1 MDDKVPLD
9 APSPL
14 SNTAVLDPVDDLF
27 SPADLSQMAGRGIA
41 PGEALRQI
49 ELFRNPPP
57 YTRVL
62 RPCRIGDGIRTLA
75 KEAEPWLLARFEGAV
90 RRGRVAKF
98 VPASGAA
105 TRMFKELLADLNDGA
120 KGDPPAE
127 VRKFLENLRSFA
139 FFEDLSKAMTR
150 NGLDLEDALANEDRK
165 AILEH
170 LLTERGLG
178 YAELPKGLLEF
189 HRYPEGPEGSRTAL
203 EEHLVEAADYTRD
216 EEGSCRLHFT
226 VSPQH
231 QDHFDRLLA
240 EVRGHY
246 EERFGCRFEVS
257 FSHQQRSTDTIAV
270 DPENRPFRQ
279 EDGTLLFRPGGHGA
293 LIDNLAS
300 LAGMGWDLVLL
311 KNIDNVVP
319 DSRKPVVNGWK
330 KALAGYLLNLQERI
344 FRFLDRLQA
353 DSDGRDAGEAL
364 LDEVAKFVQGELSR
378 PIPDGLRAEERR
390 RFLIEALD
398 RPLRVCGVVRNQGE
412 PGGGPFWV
420 EDGRGHI
427 SLQIVE
433 SAQIDPKIREEVL
446 GRSTHF
452 NPVDIVCAL
461 RDRNG
466 APYDLQRFVDPS
478 TVFISSKSH
487 EGQPLK
493 ALERPGLWNGA
504 MAGWNTV
511 FIEVPD
517 ETFAPVK
524 SVLDLLRPEHR

>member
-1 MDDKVPLD
+1 MDDKVPVD
-9 APSPL
+9 APNSSP
-14 SNTAVLDPVDDLF
+14 SSATAVLAPVDDLF
-27 SPADLSQMAGRGIA
+27 SPADLSQMAALGIA

-62 RPCRIGDGIRTLA
+62 RPCRIGDGIRTLP
-75 KEAEPWLLARFEGAV
+75 KGAEPWLLARFEEAV

-120 KGDPPAE
+120 QGEPPAE
-127 VRKFLENLRSFA
+127 VRTFLENLRSFA
-139 FFEDLSKAMTR
+139 FFEDLAEAMAR
-150 NGLDLEDALANEDRK
+150 DGFDVAEEDRK
-165 AILEH
+165 AILDH

-178 YAELPKGLLEF
+178 YAELPKGLLKF
-189 HRYPEGPEGSRTAL
+189 HRYPDGPRTPL

-216 EEGSCRLHFT
+216 AGGDCRLHFT
-226 VSPQH
+226 VSPDH
-231 QDHFDRLLA
+231 QDRFDQLLA
-240 EVRGHY
+240 EIRESY
-246 EERFGCRFEVS
+246 EERYGCRFEVS

-270 DPENRPFRQ
+270 DPGNRPFRQ
-279 EDGTLLFRPGGHGA
+279 EDGTLLFRPGGHGS

-300 LAGMGWDLVLL
+300 LAGKGWDLVLL

-319 DSRKPVVNGWK
+319 DGRKPVVNGWK
-330 KALAGYLLNLQERI
+330 KALAGHLLNLQERI
-344 FRFLDRLQA
+344 FRYLDRLQA
-353 DSDGRDAGEAL
+353 GEGGEAV
-364 LDEVAKFVQGELSR
+364 LDEAAKLVEKELSR
-378 PIPDGLRAEERR
+378 PIPAGLQGEERR

-420 EDGRGHI
+420 EDGNGQV

-433 SAQIDPKIREEVL
+433 SSQIDPKIRQEIL
-446 GRSTHF
+446 AGSTHF
-452 NPVDIVCAL
+452 NPVDIVCAI
-461 RDRNG
+461 RDRHG

-487 EGQPLK
+487 EGRPLK

-524 SVLDLLRPEHR
+524 TVLDLLRPEHQ